1 MEDVLELRG
10 DLADRLVPGY
20 AFEFTAN
27 LLQRI
32 EYTVGIMLVISN
44 FHALAADVSFAD
56 RAVLVRAD
64 FDDPVTFNLDL
75 EAALDG
81 AHYTGSLLP

>member
-1 MEDVLELRG
+1 V
-10 DLADRLVPGY
+10 
-20 AFEFTAN
+20 
-27 LLQRI
+27 
-32 EYTVGIMLVISN
+32 LVISD
-44 FHALAADVSFAD
+44 FHALAADVPFTD